1 MNELGAVP
9 RTSAATAKRMRTSEE
24 RKARELEGRGW
35 VCYPPEEAEFVRTAV
50 AIVTPDE
57 ATA

>member
-1 MNELGAVP
+1 MNETQK
-9 RTSAATAKRMRTSEE
+9 RTAAATAGRMRKSEE
-24 RKARELEGRGW
+24 RMAAKLGGRGW